1 MTVLRQSGDVNLGTK
16 DTRQVGAQVQ
26 DATLRVNVPVSV
38 GDTAWRANLV
48 QGIASTV
55 IKVGEKATSV
65 AQENAYLEGQAQ
77 AGRVKSEEE
86 LDSNFL
92 TKDWA
97 VAGYRD
103 TMGKLAMADTEAKM
117 VQDMPDLSKKSP
129 ADMQAYLAERRA
141 SLTPQFS
148 SLSREQRT
156 NMFGQLLLSDRAA
169 ISKHNSEHVKYI
181 VDTTAKG
188 IQGQYLADAKSLDLL
203 QQQAA
208 LSGNPKDVEA
218 YNMQVEKT
226 AGTIF
231 TSIWSNPA
239 LARSPDVQKKLTTE
253 ALQHAIATDN
263 VNLYNFLRDN
273 ELPDSDH
280 PSGKST
286 ILSRL
291 DGPELVKLSEQH
303 RASMQRTV
311 AQRHAKQYTVKAN
324 AEAEMARGEYQG
336 TMEETEGLAN
346 YWLAEKV
353 IDGAGKESFMQKF
366 FESKAKGTDMHGLA
380 DAALRGD
387 MQYISD
393 KNKSVVDAYDS
404 LDKVWAK
411 QAAGGQS
418 VPLHAQIGVLAGG
431 LNNGMAEAGKRI
443 GVRLGPALMQ
453 LERADGTMDAQHV
466 QVLQTVNALVDNNVN
481 NPTAINQVLSGMSDA
496 QQTKFLRMRELTKE
510 KPIDVAVRELAQ
522 IEKYEATLTPQQKA
536 ASSTTTTKDI
546 MTEVADFDSQGL
558 LMSMW
563 NKVAAPFSSRAAS
576 KSTVQPRDNNWF
588 SDDKLANEYA
598 GTMRSEI
605 TMEANSLSLTNP
617 GLNAGA
623 LVNKAAANVASR
635 TVKTEHGP
643 LFLPRG
649 SDTAKFFGVPSSV
662 SSETVGKALD
672 GMLKPKQDGN
682 RMRFSVGLGGV
693 AFQEYTPDGDPT
705 SNAGIIDP
713 KRVQGAVTEV
723 LDKANVRA
731 QEVHGT
737 GKTVHA
743 GEARVT
749 FNGENTASLS
759 PDLMFKFRT
768 NLVNHEGVRA
778 APYEDL
784 SGKVV
789 AGKRITTVGVGVSSH
804 NPHYPKVGPDG
815 KVTPEAIRKSFEG
828 ASNDAALAGYRTA
841 EAFGNTK
848 DSAVLLFSELAY
860 QSGTGFVDLPKYKTF
875 LQAMQSG
882 DSATATA
889 EFKRTPAY
897 FHSQGARRKSYLNL
911 IEQSMKG

>member
-26 DATLRVNVPVSV
+26 DATLRVNAPVTV
-38 GDTAWRANLV
+38 GDASWRSSLV
-48 QGIASTV
+48 QSVAATV
-55 IKVGEKATSV
+55 IKVGGKAVGV

-77 AGRVKSEEE
+77 AGRIKSEEE
-86 LDSNFL
+86 LDGNFL

-103 TMGKLAMADTEAKM
+103 TMGKLAMADTESKM
-117 VQDMPDLSKKSP
+117 VQDMPDLAKKSP
-129 ADMQAYLAERRA
+129 AEMQAYLAERRA
-141 SLTPQFS
+141 ALTPTFS

-156 NMFGQLLLSDRAA
+156 NMFGQLLLSDRTALA
-169 ISKHNSEHVKYI
+169 KHNSEHIKYI

-188 IQGQYLADAKSLDLL
+188 IQGQYLADAHSLDLL

-208 LSGNPKDVEA
+208 VSGNPKDVEA
-218 YNMQVEKT
+218 YQMQVEKT
-226 AGTIF
+226 AGTLYS
-231 TSIWSNPA
+231 SIWNNPA
-239 LARSPDVQKKLTTE
+239 LARAPDVQKKLTTE

-324 AEAEMARGEYQG
+324 AEAEMARGAYTG

-366 FESKAKGTDMHGLA
+366 FESKAKGNDMHGLA
-380 DAALRGD
+380 DAAVRGD

-393 KNKSVVDAYDS
+393 KNKSVGDAYDA
-404 LDKVWAK
+404 LDSVWAK
-411 QAAGGQS
+411 QATSGQS

-536 ASSTTTTKDI
+536 ASTTATAKDI
-546 MTEVADFDSQGL
+546 MTEVSDFDSQGL

-563 NKVAAPFSSRAAS
+563 NKVASPFSSRAAA
-576 KSTVQPRDNNWF
+576 KSTMQPRDNNWF

-605 TMEANSLSLTNP
+605 TLEANALSLTNP

-623 LVNKAAANVASR
+623 LVNKAAGNVAAR
-635 TVKTEHGP
+635 TVRTEHGP

-662 SSETVGKALD
+662 SNETVGKALD
-672 GMLKPKQDGN
+672 SMLKPKQDGN

-693 AFQEYTPDGDPT
+693 AFQEYTPDGAST
-705 SNAGIIDP
+705 SNSGVIDP

-723 LDKANVRA
+723 IDKRVQQAS
-731 QEVHGT
+731 EVHGA
-737 GKTVHA
+737 GKTVVQD
-743 GEARVT
+743 GVQVT
-749 FNGENTASLS
+749 FNGENTASVS
-759 PDLMFKFRT
+759 PDVMFKFRS
-768 NLVNHEGVRA
+768 NLVQNEGVRNTVYKDTKGIA
-778 APYEDL
+778 
-784 SGKVV
+784 
-789 AGKRITTVGVGVSSH
+789 TTGIGIA
-804 NPHYPKVGPDG
+804 NKKYWPQVGPDG
-815 KVTPEAIRKSFEG
+815 RVSRSEIERTFNM
-828 ASNDAALAGYRTA
+828 ASNDAALAGARAA
-841 EAFGNTK
+841 EATGLNN
-848 DSAVLLFSELAY
+848 DSWVLLFSELSY
-860 QSGTGFVDLPKYKTF
+860 HSGTGFSKLSSYKE
-875 LQAMQSG
+875 LINAARSG
-882 DSATATA
+882 NADEAVAA
-889 EFKRTPAY
+889 FKNTPAW
-897 FHSQGARRKSYLNL
+897 GASGESRRKHYNSL
-911 IEQSMKG
+911 ITSAMKG